1 MGIGSAINV
10 LRAKATQLSAGET
23 FNAAMTGAFG
33 IMDYDDARKEGDS
46 VPLALMKAG
55 SSAVMMNMLGF
66 GGYLAFEAATSAPG
80 MAYDFAK
87 WQSRYRRQL
96 GAEMKQ
102 QAFQQAQFQDTQ
114 ETYTMRQAGM
124 AIASRSRYNTQQ
136 AMLGNEAMYMKK

>member
-1 MGIGSAINV
+1 MGIGSAVNV
-10 LRAKATQLSAGET
+10 LRAKASQYPLGSVLNAG
-23 FNAAMTGAFG
+23 MTGAFG

-46 VPLALMKAG
+46 VPWAAAKAVGNAALF
-55 SSAVMMNMLGF
+55 NMLGF
-66 GGYLAFEAATSAPG
+66 WGYIAYETATSAPG

-114 ETYTMRQAGM
+114 QTYTMRQAGM

-136 AMLGNEAMYMKK
+136 AMLGNEAI